1 MDNDLVDTQT
11 WTVTNTGIAVGNAT
25 TTTVACNTTGC
36 WDYWQQY
43 PTPYYL
49 NMSYPVYV
57 DKGRQAFEVVK
68 KLTEAKLLELRTAKQ
83 FMDAMDV
90 VLKSL

>member
-1 MDNDLVDTQT
+1 MNDEVVDTQT
-11 WTVTNTGIAVGNAT
+11 WTVTNNGIS
-25 TTTVACNTTGC
+25 ACSTSTIGTANTTGC
-36 WDYWQQY
+36 WDYWTQY
-43 PTPYYL
+43 PSGYGMSL
-49 NMSYPVYV
+49 SYPVYI
-57 DKGRQAFEVVK
+57 DKGRQAFAVVK